1 MKTELLW
8 RLLQNEEYAKMT
20 VGEFVKAVKESW
32 FMDEELAFL
41 TDVNWKPTSVTHYT
55 NREA

>member
-20 VGEFVKAVKESW
+20 VGEFVKAVKGSW
-32 FMDEELAFL
+32 FMDEKKIINPSMNRAIAEL
-41 TDVNWKPTSVTHYT
+41 TEKEGC
-55 NREA
+55 RE

>member
-8 RLLQNEEYAKMT
+8 KLLQNEDYAKLS
-20 VGEFVKAVKESW
+20 VGEFTKRVKEAW
-32 FMDEELAFL
+32 FMDEELAWL
-41 TDVNWKPTSVTHYT
+41 TDPQWTPISIVHYT